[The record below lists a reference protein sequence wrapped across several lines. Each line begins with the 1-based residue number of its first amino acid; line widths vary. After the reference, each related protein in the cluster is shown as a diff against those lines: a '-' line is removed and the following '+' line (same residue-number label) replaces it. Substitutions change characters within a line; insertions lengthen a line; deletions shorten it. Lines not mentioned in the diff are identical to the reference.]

1 MKTTLKIKN
10 FRIFDE
16 NGVSFEINPITILTG
31 SNSSGKSSAVKAIFL
46 LNSFL
51 SQIKKAVDNGDRIEL
66 DKYKLDFTKYPNNLL
81 GRFDKVVNSK
91 SVNKTISISY
101 SIYSLMLSKDV
112 EVNLVFSA
120 NENDVLNNA
129 YLDSMTMSTEEGVF
143 YSTSQSDISFCNL
156 NILKEDFAT
165 FLLAEYAIHTYCGVQ
180 SAYGIEGTITK
191 DEYESNSKMLI
202 DYLGSIEKSRRTDI
216 LRYVR
221 FSNTSRAL
229 VDKSDYCS
237 VLEKLQDDNCLFSIP
252 LLEALDGLNKD
263 EVKSFI
269 DSHCMDDASDGLKA
283 ATRKVLNSYARS
295 ESDTFNQFFKDFA
308 QRHLDYAVCLS
319 GPLKTA
325 QNGVRMLDPVQLS
338 LHTDLLGIDSF
349 DIETIAIYKD
359 SIGFVSQNAEEKKA
373 EKMDAIQK
381 WESSELTFELLYE
394 VVMKWNR
401 NYESANDLID
411 TQDNNQKKPYVYEE
425 PSILNPFGAVYHI
438 AYELLIKLAAG
449 VVHEAIK
456 PEWGGNM
463 SYVSSSRASV
473 NRLYTLDSKDDFSL
487 LLYNY
492 FEKKRIFLDAWTEQD
507 EWFVSCPCNSEYYLD
522 SFMNSWIKKFEIGQ
536 SISFDVDKEGL
547 GVQIRLHKTENDEGR
562 LLADEGYGITQLVS
576 ILLQIETAILSNE
589 GKKANCYYGMDIL
602 DKYDSN
608 KFHYEINTISIE
620 EPEIHLHPKY
630 QSLLADMLVEAY
642 QKYNIHFVV
651 ETHSEYLIRKLQL
664 LVSGRVK
671 DIDIDHSMVSIYYI
685 NSANDKSKK
694 KVKRIGI
701 CSDGYLDDSFGEG
714 FYDEATRLS
723 RQLM

>member
-66 DKYKLDFTKYPNNLL
+66 DKYKLDFTQYPNNLL
-81 GRFDKVVNSK
+81 GRFDKVVNCK

-112 EVNLVFSA
+112 EVNLEFSA

-165 FLLAEYAIHTYCGVQ
+165 FLLAEFAIHAFCDVQ
-180 SAYGIEGTITK
+180 SAYNIEGAMTE

-202 DYLGSIEKSRRTDI
+202 DYLSSIEKSRRTDI

-229 VDKSDYCS
+229 VNKSEYCS
-237 VLEKLQDDNCLFSIP
+237 VLEKFQVDNCLFSIP
-252 LLEALDGLNKD
+252 LLKALDGLNKD
-263 EVKSFI
+263 NVKSFI
-269 DSHCMDDASDGLKA
+269 DSHCMNDASDGLKA
-283 ATRKVLNSYARS
+283 ATQKILNSYAHS
-295 ESDTFNQFFKDFA
+295 GFDTFNQYFKDFA
-308 QRHLDYAVCLS
+308 QRHLDFAVCHS
-319 GPLKTA
+319 GPLMTA
-325 QNGVRMLDPVQLS
+325 QEGIRMLNPDLLS
-338 LHTDLLGIDSF
+338 LQTDFLGNNPF
-349 DIETIAIYKD
+349 DTEAFLIYED
-359 SIGFVSQNAEEKKA
+359 NVGFISPNAEEKKA
-373 EKMDAIQK
+373 EKMEAIQK
-381 WESSELTFELLYE
+381 WENSELTFELLYE

-401 NYESANDLID
+401 NYESENDLID

-425 PSILNPFGAVYHI
+425 SSMLNPLGLVYHI
-438 AYELLIKLAAG
+438 AYELLVKFAAG
-449 VVHEAIK
+449 VVSEAIN
-456 PEWGGNM
+456 PEWGSTM
-463 SYVSSSRASV
+463 SYVSSSRANV

-487 LLYNY
+487 LLNNY
-492 FEKKRIFLDAWTEQD
+492 FEKKRIFLDNNGKSRLFW
-507 EWFVSCPCNSEYYLD
+507 PCNSEYTPD
-522 SFMNSWIKKFEIGQ
+522 SFMNNWVEKFKIGKY
-536 SISFDVDKEGL
+536 ISLDVDKEGL
-547 GVQIRLHKTENDEGR
+547 GVLIRLHKDVDDEGR

-576 ILLQIETAILSNE
+576 ILLQIETAILSNK
-589 GKKANCYYGMDIL
+589 GKKANRYYGMNML
-602 DKYDSN
+602 DKYESK